1 MPDLFEPRGAE
12 DDWLLKSSWRCAVRG
27 AFRLFLI
34 GTERNSI
41 EQCRCQNAKTP
52 RFLLLFSS
60 STVFYVRMLLCGM
73 FYFLAAPGSFIS
85 GLVTDWLSDSGK
97 PKWKENHVLGYYL
110 NSDHPP
116 TPPPTMLLQ
125 KSLNACFDAGV
136 FEMLSMEVL
145 GWLVWWVT
153 FIRVEIV
160 AGTQGGLD
168 CGPAVEGRVI
178 DQSKRGLLA
187 FPSHHQ
193 PVKYKTSRQ
202 TSSIWSYS
210 LSLET
215 ASEQEANALQWSSS
229 SREKSYLSYCYKM
242 PSLS

>member
-1 MPDLFEPRGAE
+1 M
-12 DDWLLKSSWRCAVRG
+12 WYV
-27 AFRLFLI
+27 
-34 GTERNSI
+34 
-41 EQCRCQNAKTP
+41 
-52 RFLLLFSS
+52 LLFSC
-60 STVFYVRMLLCGM
+60 TRQLYKWPCHWL
-73 FYFLAAPGSFIS
+73 
-85 GLVTDWLSDSGK
+85 TDWLREAQMKREPCFGVL
-97 PKWKENHVLGYYL
+97 PKQWP
-110 NSDHPP
+110 PP

-125 KSLNACFDAGV
+125 KSLNACFDAGL

-193 PVKYKTSRQ
+193 PVKYKTSGQ